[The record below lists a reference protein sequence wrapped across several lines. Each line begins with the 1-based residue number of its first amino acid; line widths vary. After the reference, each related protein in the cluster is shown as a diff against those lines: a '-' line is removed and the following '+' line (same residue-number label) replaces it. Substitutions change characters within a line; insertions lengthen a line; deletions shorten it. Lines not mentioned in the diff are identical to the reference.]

1 MGSLGILL
9 IFVGILKVV
18 AVILGI
24 GVLSG
29 FIPVVG
35 DVARMTIG
43 SIFNFGENLA
53 KGIKKSFKKGKKSE
67 K

>member
-9 IFVGILKVV
+9 IIVGIFKV
-18 AVILGI
+18 AVVIF
-24 GVLSG
+24 GVGFFSG

-35 DVARMTIG
+35 DVVRMIIG
-43 SIFNFGENLA
+43 FIFGAGEDIA
-53 KGIKKSFKKGKKSE
+53 KGIKKKFKKGKKSE